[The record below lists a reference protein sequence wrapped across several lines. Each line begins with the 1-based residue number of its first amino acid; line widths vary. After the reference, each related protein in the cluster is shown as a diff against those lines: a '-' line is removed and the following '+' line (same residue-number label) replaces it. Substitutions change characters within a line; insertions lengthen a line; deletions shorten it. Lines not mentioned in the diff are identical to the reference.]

1 MGRVFGVDGLPRA
14 DGGLGEAAGLGDAG
28 LPLAGAGD
36 DGRLDKGLGLEGWR
50 GFGFFL
56 EVDNTISETLLN
68 TLQCVFFQTQVEVIK
83 NDLFFQ

>member
-56 EVDNTISETLLN
+56 KWIIPSARLCLIHYNAYSFTPRL
-68 TLQCVFFQTQVEVIK
+68 K
-83 NDLFFQ
+83 